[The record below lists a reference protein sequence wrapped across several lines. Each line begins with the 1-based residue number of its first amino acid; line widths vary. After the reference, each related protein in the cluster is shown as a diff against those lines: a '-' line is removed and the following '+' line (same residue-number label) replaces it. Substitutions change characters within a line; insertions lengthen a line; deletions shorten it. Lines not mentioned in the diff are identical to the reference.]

1 MWILTLL
8 YSCGVRL
15 NVFSIQWW
23 YCACFIKL
31 TNQNSF
37 LRTFTWKSYKL
48 SKKSTRLQTRKMRN
62 TSSMTLSMGNLDNI
76 IAANAASKRFFLV
89 VFWPFSSLMSP
100 WLVLKLCD
108 SLVVVFL
115 LHYRNSYV
123 NSRLDWVCT
132 FRSCLFP
139 KEKQHLAKIQATFS
153 K

>member
-1 MWILTLL
+1 
-8 YSCGVRL
+8 
-15 NVFSIQWW
+15 
-23 YCACFIKL
+23 
-31 TNQNSF
+31 
-37 LRTFTWKSYKL
+37 
-48 SKKSTRLQTRKMRN
+48 MRN

-76 IAANAASKRFFLV
+76 IAANAASKRFFFLV

-100 WLVLKLCD
+100 WLVLKLYD